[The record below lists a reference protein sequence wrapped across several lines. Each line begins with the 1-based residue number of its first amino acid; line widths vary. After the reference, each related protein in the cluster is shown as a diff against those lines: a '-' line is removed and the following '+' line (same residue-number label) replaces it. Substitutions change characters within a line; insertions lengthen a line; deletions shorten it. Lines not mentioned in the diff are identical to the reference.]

1 MRLNSARSCREVGS
15 GRWIRLARVNP
26 QRMHRSFG
34 RIVCTAERTGEQHSK
49 HGSSYVHIVL
59 PTLVVCARL
68 LFQDQVQ
75 VLDADFQR
83 RNTGC
88 RTDGQVGASDRW
100 KKNVAENL
108 QHEVEFN
115 PDCCN
120 MAVPYVSCECIARRA
135 TPGRTPLAPVSR
147 CLKSGSSCD
156 VGDCF
161 ARLCKEQRR
170 QNGKE
175 RTGIALAAPGG
186 EERIQATQGAM
197 QCMSRRC
204 GKGRFGDQG

>member
-1 MRLNSARSCREVGS
+1 MPRLAEWLGDSMMSRCVSAIESPVGEDKVRLNSARSCREVGS

-100 KKNVAENL
+100 KKNVAENYSTRL
-108 QHEVEFN
+108 SLTLIV
-115 PDCCN
+115 
-120 MAVPYVSCECIARRA
+120 A
-135 TPGRTPLAPVSR
+135 TWQ
-147 CLKSGSSCD
+147 CL
-156 VGDCF
+156 
-161 ARLCKEQRR
+161 
-170 QNGKE
+170 
-175 RTGIALAAPGG
+175 
-186 EERIQATQGAM
+186 M
-197 QCMSRRC
+197 
-204 GKGRFGDQG
+204 